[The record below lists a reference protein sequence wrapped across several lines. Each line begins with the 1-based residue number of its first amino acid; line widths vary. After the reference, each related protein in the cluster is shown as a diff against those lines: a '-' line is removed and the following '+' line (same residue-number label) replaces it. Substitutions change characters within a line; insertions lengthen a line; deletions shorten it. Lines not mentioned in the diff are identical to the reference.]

1 MRNHNEVTES
11 VFRRRDEYNER
22 KKQRR
27 NTVIKISSS
36 AACLSIAALI
46 AFNVGRSTTKKNP
59 IIQNTAASTTAALQ
73 DSNINNIIKIN
84 SIYSEISADR
94 QKIDLD
100 EEDRIILTKDEG
112 LSYYGTNI
120 YPEVPSD
127 LNEWPGQDSFD
138 MYKRNGGTGET
149 YYDIFVLNYSNAEF
163 SRSINIEGGRS
174 HYAKSRYSH
183 WENEDFDVSI
193 INGEKIFI
201 ALSAESGYYF
211 AEFVHKDVAF
221 RIITEGL
228 TESEII
234 AVICSLIK

>member
-36 AACLSIAALI
+36 AACLGIATLV
-46 AFNVGRSTTKKNP
+46 AFNVGQSNAKENP
-59 IIQNTAASTTAALQ
+59 MIQNTPTSTTVLQ
-73 DSNINNIIKIN
+73 DSNVGNIIKIN
-84 SIYSEISADR
+84 NIQSELSADR
-94 QKIDLD
+94 QKVRLD
-100 EEDRIILTKDEG
+100 EKDRVILTKDEG

-127 LNEWPGQDSFD
+127 LNEWSGQDSFD
-138 MYKRNGGTGET
+138 IYKRNGGTGET

-163 SRSINIEGGRS
+163 SRSINIEGGKS
-174 HYAKSRYSH
+174 HYAKSRYGH
-183 WENEDFDVSI
+183 LKNEDYDVSI

-201 ALSAESGYYF
+201 ALNAESGYYF

-221 RIITEGL
+221 RMITEGL
-228 TESEII
+228 TESEIVS
-234 AVICSLIK
+234 VISSLVK